1 MLKFQNKMRN
11 AKEKITK
18 NDRLIKKMIIANLAV
33 AVIGFHCAVTGLNIA
48 ADCKQEQEYLKHLKS
63 TDPALAQTTQ
73 ATIESSYDI
82 MMGSLSAGTI
92 CGATSIAGLC
102 ASVPLI
108 KQFDKNQSKTKN
120 KRRDFDVT
128 KSFDA

>member
-1 MLKFQNKMRN
+1 MLKFQDKMRN

-33 AVIGFHCAVTGLNIA
+33 AVIGFHCAVTGYNLA
-48 ADCKQEQEYLKHLKS
+48 ADFKQEQDYLNNLKTQNPEYE
-63 TDPALAQTTQ
+63 Q
-73 ATIESSYDI
+73 AMTHELNRSYDYMI
-82 MMGSLSAGTI
+82 DSLSVGTI

-102 ASVPLI
+102 ASVPLL
-108 KQFDKNQSKTKN
+108 KQFDKNQSKT